1 VSLPADLIRAL
12 RAALGSAAVV
22 DDPGRL
28 SAYGQDALERPG
40 HTPDLA
46 VLPGTTADVSAVAR
60 LCSAA
65 RVPMV
70 PRGGGTGYTG
80 GSVPVRGGVVISMER
95 FTRILEI
102 DTANLLAVVEPNVV
116 TGDLQDAVER
126 VGLFYPPD
134 PASLR
139 ESVIGGNVAE
149 SAGGPR
155 AFKYGTTR
163 HYVLGLEAVLPSGEV
178 VRTGGKTVK
187 NVAGYDLTQLLVGS
201 EGTLAIITRIVLRL
215 VPRPTSWRTLRAT
228 FASVGAAAA
237 AVSGIVQA
245 RVVPATLE
253 LIDGESLRAAAR
265 HLGTDTLAAHGTE
278 ALLLLEVDGVG
289 DGVAGEALR
298 VADACR
304 AAGAIE
310 VLAATTD
317 AEREALWQ
325 VRRALSHAL
334 KVVAPFKINHDVVV
348 PKGRIP
354 QLCAAIED
362 LRRELRLRV
371 PCFGHAGD
379 GNLHVNFMV
388 DPDDADEMARAR
400 EGERRLFDAVVA
412 LEGAI
417 TGEHGVGFTKAPFM
431 RLAFSEAEL
440 ALMRRVKAAFD
451 PLGLLNPGKI
461 FP

>member
-1 VSLPADLIRAL
+1 VTLPAGLAGQL
-12 RAALGSAAVV
+12 RAALGDAAVIE
-22 DDPGRL
+22 DPARL
-28 SAYGQDALERPG
+28 DPYGQDALKRPG
-40 HTPDLA
+40 HRPDLV
-46 VLPGTTADVSAVAR
+46 VLPGTTAEVSAVAR

-70 PRGGGTGYTG
+70 PRGAGTGYTG
-80 GSVPVRGGVVISMER
+80 GAVPLHGGVVISMER

-102 DTANLLAVVEPNVV
+102 DAANLLAVVEPNVV
-116 TGDLQDAVER
+116 TGDLQDAVEA

-139 ESVIGGNVAE
+139 ESVVGGNVAE

-163 HYVLGLEAVLPSGEV
+163 QYVLGLESVLPDGEI

-201 EGTLAIITRIVLRL
+201 EGTLAILTRIVLRL
-215 VPRPTSWRTLRAT
+215 VPKPTHRVTLRAT
-228 FASVGAAAA
+228 FASVAAAA
-237 AVSGIVQA
+237 EAVSGIVRA

-253 LIDGESLRAAAR
+253 LIDGESLRAVAR
-265 HLGTDTLAAHGTE
+265 HLGTEALAAAGTE
-278 ALLLLEVDGVG
+278 ALLLLEVDGLG
-289 DGVAGEALR
+289 EGVADEARR
-298 VADACR
+298 VAAAC
-304 AAGAIE
+304 ASAGALE
-310 VLAATTD
+310 VLQASAE
-317 AEREALWQ
+317 AEREALWH
-325 VRRALSHAL
+325 VRRSLSHAL
-334 KVVAPFKINHDVVV
+334 KVIAPYKINHDVVV

-354 QLCAAIED
+354 QLCAAID
-362 LRRELRLRV
+362 TLRRDLRLRV

-388 DPDDADEMARAR
+388 DPDDADEVARAR
-400 EGERRLFDAVVA
+400 VGEQRLFAAVVA

-451 PLGLLNPGKI
+451 PHGLLNPGKV

>member
-1 VSLPADLIRAL
+1 VTVPADLARAL
-12 RAALGSAAVV
+12 RAALGESAVV
-22 DDPGRL
+22 DDPARL
-28 SAYGQDALERPG
+28 VPYGQDALKRPG
-40 HTPDLA
+40 HLPDLV
-46 VLPGTTADVSAVAR
+46 VLPSTTAEVSSVAC
-60 LCSAA
+60 LCTAY

-126 VGLFYPPD
+126 LGLFYPPD

-163 HYVLGLEAVLPSGEV
+163 QYVLGLEAVLPSGEV

-201 EGTLAIITRIVLRL
+201 EGTLAIITRVVVRL
-215 VPRPTSWRTLRAT
+215 VPKPTSWVTLRAR
-228 FASVGAAAA
+228 FASVGAAAD
-237 AVSGIVQA
+237 AVSGIVRA

-253 LIDGESLRAAAR
+253 LIDGESLRAVAR
-265 HLGTDTLAAHGTE
+265 HLDTEALAAPGTE
-278 ALLLLEVDGVG
+278 ALLLLEVDGLG
-289 DGVAGEALR
+289 EGVAGDARR
-298 VADACR
+298 VAEACR
-304 AAGAIE
+304 AAGALE
-310 VLAATTD
+310 VLVATAE
-317 AEREALWQ
+317 AEREELWR
-325 VRRALSHAL
+325 VRRSLSHAL
-334 KVVAPFKINHDVVV
+334 QVIAPYKINHDVVV
-348 PKGRIP
+348 PKGRLP
-354 QLCAAIED
+354 QLCAAVEA
-362 LRRELRLRV
+362 LRHELRLRV

-400 EGERRLFDAVVA
+400 EGEQRLFAAVVA

-431 RLAFSEAEL
+431 RLAFSETEL

-451 PLGLLNPGKI
+451 PHGLLNPGKI

>member
-1 VSLPADLIRAL
+1 MTVSADLARAL
-12 RAALGSAAVV
+12 RAALGEHAVV
-22 DDPGRL
+22 DDPARL
-28 SAYGQDALERPG
+28 APYGQDALKRPG
-40 HTPDLA
+40 HLPDLV
-46 VLPGTTADVSAVAR
+46 VLPSTTAEVSSIAR
-60 LCSAA
+60 LCTDF

-126 VGLFYPPD
+126 LGLFYPPD

-215 VPRPTSWRTLRAT
+215 VPKPMEWVTLRAT
-228 FASVGAAAA
+228 FASVGAAAD
-237 AVSGIVQA
+237 AVSGIVRA

-253 LIDGESLRAAAR
+253 LIDGESLRAVAR
-265 HLGTDTLAAHGTE
+265 HLGTEALAAPGTE
-278 ALLLLEVDGVG
+278 ALLLLEVDGLG
-289 DGVAGEALR
+289 EGVAADARR

-304 AAGAIE
+304 AAGALE
-310 VLAATTD
+310 VLVATAE
-317 AEREALWQ
+317 AEREELWR
-325 VRRALSHAL
+325 VRRSLSHAL
-334 KVVAPFKINHDVVV
+334 KVIAPYKINHDVVV
-348 PKGRIP
+348 PKGRLP
-354 QLCAAIED
+354 QLCAAVEA

-400 EGERRLFDAVVA
+400 DGERRLFAAVVA

-451 PLGLLNPGKI
+451 PHGLLNPGKV